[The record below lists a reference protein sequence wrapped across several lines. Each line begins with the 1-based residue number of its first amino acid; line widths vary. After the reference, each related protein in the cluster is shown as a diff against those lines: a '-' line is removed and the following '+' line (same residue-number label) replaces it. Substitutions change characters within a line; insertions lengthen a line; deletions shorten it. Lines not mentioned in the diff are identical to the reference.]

1 MDGLIGFL
9 VMMMTP
15 AYFALQPLALRRLSG
30 RRRTAAAIP
39 LLLAIPAA
47 LWRLYVLAQESALWP
62 LAFVFF
68 APIGTLY
75 LGTILVLRL
84 TL

>member
-30 RRRTAAAIP
+30 RRRAAAAIP

-47 LWRLYVLAQESALWP
+47 L
-62 LAFVFF
+62 
-68 APIGTLY
+68 
-75 LGTILVLRL
+75 
-84 TL
+84 